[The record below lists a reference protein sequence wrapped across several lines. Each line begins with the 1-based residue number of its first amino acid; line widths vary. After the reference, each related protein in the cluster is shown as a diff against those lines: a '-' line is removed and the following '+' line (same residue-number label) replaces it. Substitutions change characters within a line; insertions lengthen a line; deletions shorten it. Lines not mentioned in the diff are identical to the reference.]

1 MLQCGISFRIL
12 KHNQGQSKMTRCR
25 SNQVLV
31 IEKAS
36 RLLDEFRSQDTLTL
50 TELSERLCISK
61 STVHRLLSTLDRLGF
76 VEKETKPGSYRLGI
90 KLFELGSLVQS
101 RMHLRQIALD
111 YMTELVERT
120 NETAFLMIRDGMRA
134 LCIERIEGRHVQS
147 LALRLGGTLPLHAG
161 AGPRVLL
168 AYDTP
173 EILEQYLADEEL
185 YAFTEHTIT
194 DPDRLRA
201 DVAEIQRLGYALSY
215 EDVTIG
221 VAALGVPLFSH
232 EGKTIGALSIA
243 GITPRWTQ
251 AYITD
256 MFPDLCDMAAKISAR
271 MGWPSKQ
278 RLAQYQEASSVQVE
292 KPSLLYH
299 N

>member
-1 MLQCGISFRIL
+1 
-12 KHNQGQSKMTRCR
+12 MTRRR

-61 STVHRLLSTLDRLGF
+61 STVHRLLSTLDHLGF
-76 VEKETKPGSYRLGI
+76 VEKEAQPGSYRLGI

-101 RMHLRQIALD
+101 RMHLRQIALH

-120 NETAFLMIRDGMRA
+120 DETAFLMIRDGMRA
-134 LCIERIEGRHVQS
+134 LCIERIEGHHVQS
-147 LALRLGGTLPLHAG
+147 LALKLGGTLPLHAG

-173 EILEQYLADEEL
+173 EILEQYLAEEDL
-185 YAFTEHTIT
+185 YAFTECTIT

-243 GITPRWTQ
+243 GITPRWTK
-251 AYITD
+251 AYIAD
-256 MFPDLCDMAAKISAR
+256 MFPELYDVAAKISAR
-271 MGWPSKQ
+271 MGWRSGQ
-278 RLAQYQEASSVQVE
+278 GLEQSQEANIVQADE
-292 KPSLLYH
+292 PSFLY
-299 N
+299 NN